1 MSRRYVNT
9 LLDGETIEEV
19 YLLADKQLRANRNA
33 ELYLLAQLRDRT
45 GQISGLLWNVKEE
58 ALAHISAGQ
67 FVRIRGKVQLYQGNL
82 QIILTHIAPQEVE
95 ELDLSDFIP
104 GTSVE
109 TDRLLG
115 RLKEIL
121 LTIERRPL
129 RTLVECYLNDQSL
142 MNDLA
147 RCPAGVKL
155 HHAYHG
161 GLLEHIVNLLETA
174 IRIVDLYPPVDRD
187 LLLVGIFLHDL
198 GKVRELG
205 FDAAFVYTD
214 EGQLLGHLVIG
225 IEMLHEKAALAEQV
239 LGESLPEE
247 HLLRIK
253 HMIVSH
259 HGSYEFGSPKLPMTP
274 EAIFLH
280 HLDNLDAKVNEFQSL
295 IASDPNRWHEGVRL
309 AADRRRSPAHSS
321 ALSTDLRPAP
331 LDPLP
336 ARTQNG
342 RRQRMHT
349 HAPGTL
355 KQTGLSQPR
364 VELVGIRSA
373 RTGRSDG
380 PVSPAAGA
388 VAVSGDFRVQP
399 G

>member
-9 LLDGETIEEV
+9 LSDGETIEEV

-82 QIILTHIAPQEVE
+82 QIILTHISPE
-95 ELDLSDFIP
+95 EAEGLDLSDFIP

-121 LTIERRPL
+121 QTIERRPL
-129 RTLVECYLNDQSL
+129 RALIECYLNDQFL
-142 MNDLA
+142 MNNLA

-174 IRIVDLYPPVDRD
+174 VRIVDLYPPVDRD
-187 LLLVGIFLHDL
+187 LLLVGVFLHDL

-205 FDAAFVYTD
+205 FDATFVYTD

-225 IEMLHEKAALAEQV
+225 IEMLNEKAALAEQV

-247 HLLRIK
+247 DLLRIK
-253 HMIVSH
+253 HMILSH

-295 IASDPNRWHEGVRL
+295 IASDPNAEAHWTPFNANLGRKLYKGERL
-309 AADRRRSPAHSS
+309 A
-321 ALSTDLRPAP
+321 
-331 LDPLP
+331 
-336 ARTQNG
+336 
-342 RRQRMHT
+342 
-349 HAPGTL
+349 
-355 KQTGLSQPR
+355 K
-364 VELVGIRSA
+364 
-373 RTGRSDG
+373 
-380 PVSPAAGA
+380 
-388 VAVSGDFRVQP
+388 
-399 G
+399 

>member
-82 QIILTHIAPQEVE
+82 QIILTHIVPQEAE

-129 RTLVECYLNDQSL
+129 RTLVECYLNDQPL
-142 MNDLA
+142 MNELA

-161 GLLEHIVNLLETA
+161 GLVEHIVNLLETA

-225 IEMLHEKAALAEQV
+225 IEMLNEKAALVEQV

-253 HMIVSH
+253 HMILSH

-295 IASDPNRWHEGVRL
+295 IVSDPNTDAHWTPYNANLGRKLFKGERL
-309 AADRRRSPAHSS
+309 GS
-321 ALSTDLRPAP
+321 
-331 LDPLP
+331 
-336 ARTQNG
+336 
-342 RRQRMHT
+342 
-349 HAPGTL
+349 
-355 KQTGLSQPR
+355 
-364 VELVGIRSA
+364 
-373 RTGRSDG
+373 
-380 PVSPAAGA
+380 
-388 VAVSGDFRVQP
+388 
-399 G
+399 